1 MPHTCS
7 EPRECFGRHVTQ
19 VERDSMRREMIG
31 LAVVLMAWTVSG
43 AQTFVL
49 HGLTNVTIGNAIYGA
64 HPYGIVFQNLSS
76 NGTDGVSIHL
86 GEADSGIFVYPST
99 EENPYSGDFMAG
111 EVYGNVNGETNRL
124 ICRMRAHEEA
134 DGVHPVEIDFSPVG
148 ATAFTY
154 IGYDRELLVGIST
167 GQVGNIVVGGNWFE
181 PLSPR
186 VNPFWRMP
194 DGSIGALI
202 EFLNFDAFSPY
213 DSEAANVSIPGF
225 ASGRVERLFI
235 RAEGVTNVVDFASRL
250 DVFGGGGLEWFN
262 IYDARLAAF
271 GRAHKA
277 LPETLLQARSGK
289 LTLAGTNDTPGV
301 AIELQRAGRFEATL
315 ESIEFRTNSALV
327 LTGIGRGSTNS
338 GEPLGEAR
346 IARAGDVLSLSA
358 HLDVGGATNV
368 QVVVY
373 QGGSEVGRATGTN
386 ATVPASTRLIGAGL
400 QARTAAA
407 LPQMAWRFEQSVSV
421 VLPDETSVQGDDV
434 RFLAG
439 SDARFVFLET
449 MVLQASGLPSFT
461 IAAESE
467 QSAERPTLVIQ
478 RWTYDLEL
486 SWEDPNRAYLV
497 ETTENMASPF
507 YHLQQTPSYEGNVA
521 RLLVADYT
529 EIWGEAKFYRL
540 STDPRPGPV
549 PEW

>member
-1 MPHTCS
+1 
-7 EPRECFGRHVTQ
+7 
-19 VERDSMRREMIG
+19 MIG
-31 LAVVLMAWTVSG
+31 LAVVLTAWTVSG
-43 AQTFVL
+43 AQSLVV
-49 HGLTNVTIGNAIYGA
+49 HGLTYETIGNTNYSADAYSFTV
-64 HPYGIVFQNLSS
+64 YNLSS

-86 GEADSGIFVYPST
+86 GEADFGVFVYPT
-99 EENPYSGDFMAG
+99 TDADPAAGNFMSGD
-111 EVYGNVNGETNRL
+111 VYGKVNGETNRL
-124 ICRMRAHEEA
+124 ICRMRAHEEG
-134 DGVHPVEIDFSPVG
+134 DGYHPVEIDFSPMG
-148 ATAFTY
+148 ATSFTY
-154 IGYDRELLVGIST
+154 IAYERGLLVGTST
-167 GQVGNIVVGGNWFE
+167 GQVGSLVVAGDYFN
-181 PLSPR
+181 PLPPR
-186 VNPFWRMP
+186 VNPFWRLP
-194 DGSIGALI
+194 DGSIGAII
-202 EFLNFDAFSPY
+202 EFIDLKSYTPY
-213 DSEAANVSIPGF
+213 ANIGVPGIAA
-225 ASGRVERLFI
+225 GRIEQLFI

-250 DVFGGGGLEWFN
+250 DVFGGGGLEWFG

-315 ESIEFRTNSALV
+315 EAIEFGTNTALV
-327 LTGIGRGSTNS
+327 LIGIGRGCTNS

-346 IARAGDVLSLSA
+346 IARVGDVLTVSA

-373 QGGSEVGRATGTN
+373 QSGLEVGRATGTN

-400 QARTAAA
+400 QARMAAA

-421 VLPDETSVQGDDV
+421 VLPDHTSVQGDEV

-449 MVLQASGLPSFT
+449 MALQASGLASFT

-467 QSAERPTLVIQ
+467 QSAERPTLAIQ

-497 ETTENMASPF
+497 ETASNMTSPF
-507 YHLQQTPSYEGNVA
+507 YPLQQTPSYEGNVA
-521 RLLVADYT
+521 RLTVPDYAV
-529 EIWGEAKFYRL
+529 WGEANFYRL
-540 STDPRPGPV
+540 TTDARPGPA